1 MSSQSAFSYLAVLT
15 SSMILGRRLG
25 RLEDISVLSA
35 DALRSLAIAITSSTS
50 AIHKKKSC

>member
-50 AIHKKKSC
+50 AIHKKKYC